1 MKKMSIMFIIFGLSL
16 VGCSQKEQLETSV
29 PVVKSNS
36 ETKMEHF
43 DLKETKV
50 DEVPKESTKP
60 VTIVYDKEIGVWL
73 SEMNAM
79 LSAPLDDP
87 RLKEAN
93 NDEGFEYYLKAE
105 KVMNLYPNRTPILLG
120 DAKLEIE
127 FSNLNMLS
135 SHMLHGQ
142 FVRTAHLNSYGQAK
156 EDTSLS
162 DQWKP
167 TDDEMRQAF
176 EYMKQLVN
184 DLDVAFNHG
193 GEGET
198 FGVTHVLNGDKVSK
212 MEDFIT
218 GKSSR
223 RE

>member
-1 MKKMSIMFIIFGLSL
+1 MKKMSIIFIVFGLSL

-50 DEVPKESTKP
+50 AEVPKESTKP
-60 VTIVYDKEIGVWL
+60 VAIVYDKEIGVWL

-93 NDEGFEYYLKAE
+93 NDEGFEYYLKSQKGMA
-105 KVMNLYPNRTPILLG
+105 LYPNRYPLG
-120 DAKLEIE
+120 DSEFGIE
-127 FSNLNMLS
+127 FSNLNMLES
-135 SHMLHGQ
+135 RISNLQ
-142 FVRTAHLNSYGQAK
+142 FTRTSHLNSYGQAM
-156 EDTSLS
+156 EDTSLY

-167 TDDEMRQAF
+167 SDDDMQQAF
-176 EYMKQLVN
+176 EYFSQLVN

-198 FGVTHVLNGDKVSK
+198 FGVTHILNGDKVSE
-212 MEDFIT
+212 MEDFMT

-223 RE
+223 ME